1 MIVRSRGAAAERLQ
15 PVSVTGFVRDPIRLR
30 HGELVVLFDPVPGPL
45 TAIAVA
51 IRAGSRADGVH
62 PGLAHMTEHMLF
74 QGTRSLDQL
83 TLNRRAGELG
93 GEHDAD
99 TGHEDM
105 LVHFEVFNEDVEAA
119 LGLLAEQLFQS
130 TVPDDRFAKERR
142 VVIDE
147 IRGRQEDPANL
158 LHERA
163 WARFFAEPL
172 AHPIAG
178 SIRSLRAMAPGA
190 VRRFIGRHFVP
201 ANMVVAVVG
210 GISHATLRRAIART
224 FPRRGRPAPV
234 APRRPRR
241 RGVGAIRFR
250 RRDLAQT
257 YLVRLTAAPTSPRAT
272 LALSLAIEIVGADPD
287 ARLFQEVRERLGLGY
302 DVGAALE
309 HGRDWAVAVLSASAA
324 REHERRLRDTV
335 ERTCRDA
342 AGGFTDDEF
351 ERARN
356 KVRYRFAR
364 LADSRMDRAVAHAT
378 RAACAHPTLAMT
390 ARLLDRIG
398 RAEVDEAWRRLL
410 GAPTLTAVLSS

>member
-1 MIVRSRGAAAERLQ
+1 
-15 PVSVTGFVRDPIRLR
+15 VTGLERDPVRLR
-30 HGELVVLFDPVPGPL
+30 HGDLTVLYDAVPGPL

-51 IRAGSRADGVH
+51 IRAGSRVDGRH

-74 QGTRSLDQL
+74 QGTRDLDQI
-83 TLNRRAGELG
+83 TINRRAGELG

-105 LVHFEVFNEDVEAA
+105 MVHFEVFNEDVEPA
-119 LGLLAEQLFQS
+119 LRLLAEQLFHS
-130 TVPDDRFAKERR
+130 TVPEDRFRKERR

-147 IRGRQEDPANL
+147 IRGRQEDPGNL

-178 SIRSLRAMAPGA
+178 TVGSLRVMTAGA
-190 VRRFIGRHFVP
+190 VRAFIARHFVP
-201 ANMVVAVVG
+201 ANMVLAVAG
-210 GISHATLRRAIART
+210 GASRAAVRRAVART
-224 FPRRGRPAPV
+224 FPAHGRDAARPPA
-234 APRRPRR
+234 RPRR
-241 RGVGAIRFR
+241 RGTGFVRLR

-257 YLVRLTAAPTSPRAT
+257 YLVRLTAAPTAPRDA

-287 ARLFQEVRERLGLGY
+287 ARLFQEIRERLGLGY
-302 DVGAALE
+302 DVGAGLE
-309 HGRDWAVAVLSASAA
+309 HGSDWAVAVLSASAA
-324 REHERRLRDTV
+324 REHETRLQDTV

-342 AGGFTDDEF
+342 SRGFDREEL
-351 ERARN
+351 ERALK

-364 LADSRMDRAVAHAT
+364 LADSRMDRAVSHAA
-378 RAACAHPTLAMT
+378 RATNGHPTLAT
-390 ARLLDRIG
+390 TVRTLERIRLR
-398 RAEVDEAWRRLL
+398 EVDESWRRLL